1 MLFDNEEE
9 NKLEYTQIHK
19 EFKELSEGLI
29 EGLLKETGADNEAF
43 AEAFEKAEKTAG
55 FSKVQKIF
63 DSIESFTIFKKMML
77 KKNADL
83 NREAEEM
90 LRAQEESLKIS
101 QQQPQT
107 TTPQKEQPVQQEHV
121 TPDGKGSDDLSAPV
135 NKDVTKMS
143 KDELQAKLISKKITK
158 EELKQL
164 K

>member
-90 LRAQEESLKIS
+90 LRAQEESLKLS
-101 QQQPQT
+101 QQQP
-107 TTPQKEQPVQQEHV
+107 
-121 TPDGKGSDDLSAPV
+121 
-135 NKDVTKMS
+135 
-143 KDELQAKLISKKITK
+143 
-158 EELKQL
+158 
-164 K
+164 